1 MIRALTIASAIL
13 LALYAAVCLFA
24 WALQARLIY
33 PAPQERVAPTGD
45 YRAVM
50 LDTAD
55 GLSIRS
61 FYRAADPA
69 KPTLVYF
76 HGNGSSLAGAMA
88 ANAALTEAGYGAL
101 LVNYRGYGGN
111 PGEPGEEGFYKDG
124 RAAMDWLRAQGLT
137 GKDIV
142 LIGNSIGGGTAV
154 QMAREYGGKALILS
168 APFTSLPDVAA
179 EKARWLPV
187 RLLLR
192 DRFDNLAKIGDL
204 PMPVLIQHGSADTL
218 IPLAHG
224 KALADAAQDGTL
236 QVIESGGHD
245 IVFQPETQSARLQW
259 AEAL

>member
-13 LALYAAVCLFA
+13 LALYAALCLLA
-24 WALQARLIY
+24 WSLQTRLIY
-33 PAPQERVAPTGD
+33 PAPQERVQPSGD
-45 YRAVM
+45 YRAII
-50 LDTAD
+50 LQTDD
-55 GLSIRS
+55 GLMIRS
-61 FYRAADPA
+61 FFRAADTG

-88 ANAALTEAGYGAL
+88 ANAMLTERGCGAL

-124 RAAMDWLRAQGLT
+124 RAAMDWLKAQGVAT
-137 GKDIV
+137 EDTV

-154 QMAREYGGKALILS
+154 QMAREYGAKALILS

-179 EKARWLPV
+179 DKARWLPV

-224 KALADAAQDGTL
+224 RALADSAHDATL
-236 QVIESGGHD
+236 QVIEGGGHD
-245 IVFQPETQSARLQW
+245 IAFQPETQSARLHW
-259 AEAL
+259 LEAL

>member
-1 MIRALTIASAIL
+1 MIRALTIASATL
-13 LALYAAVCLFA
+13 LVLYAAACLLA

-45 YRAVM
+45 YRAIM

-61 FYRAADPA
+61 FYRPADPA

-88 ANAALTEAGYGAL
+88 ANAALTERGYGAL

-124 RAAMDWLRAQGLT
+124 RAAMDWLKAQGLT
-137 GKDIV
+137 SKDIV

-154 QMAREYGGKALILS
+154 QMAREYGAKALMLS

-192 DRFDNLAKIGDL
+192 DRFNNLSKIGSL

-224 KALADAAQDGTL
+224 RLLAEAAQDATL
-236 QVIESGGHD
+236 QVIEGGGHD
-245 IVFQPETQSARLQW
+245 IAFQPETQSARLQW
-259 AEAL
+259 VEAL